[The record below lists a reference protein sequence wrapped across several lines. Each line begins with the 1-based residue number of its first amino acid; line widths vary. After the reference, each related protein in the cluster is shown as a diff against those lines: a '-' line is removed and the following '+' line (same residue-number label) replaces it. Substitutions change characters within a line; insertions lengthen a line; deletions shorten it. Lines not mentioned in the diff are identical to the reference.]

1 MLVKATAPVLDRV
14 HKQILS
20 LCDSECKREHGKT
33 ADAFL
38 SEVSFGTDERE
49 IIELIF
55 WGEHLSYRDKLPKD
69 WFEKLPSG
77 SEFGLLHPECTL
89 GEAKVSFQ
97 AWHTQGVRTVNDA
110 MNSSAPAFTVIL
122 IHDHLVPYSPGG
134 YCRTNNFTVDP
145 NIHPAVKK
153 AFDTAKSMLAFK
165 EKWNAVQEKVTEFLE
180 STKSVNEAVKLWPE
194 LRTFLAVEDQQRL
207 DKEGTTKKTRESRI
221 DEARKLL
228 AEIDTQSIVAD
239 VVGIKLS
246 AA

>member
-1 MLVKATAPVLDRV
+1 MLVKATAPVLDRI
-14 HKQILS
+14 HKQILH
-20 LCDSECKREHGKT
+20 LCDAECKREHGKT
-33 ADAFL
+33 ADEFL
-38 SEVSFGTDERE
+38 TSVSFGNDEHK

-55 WGEHLSYRDKLPKD
+55 WGEHLPYRDKLPKE
-69 WFEKLPSG
+69 WFERLPSG
-77 SEFGLLHPECTL
+77 SEFGLLHPKCKL
-89 GEAKVSFQ
+89 DEAHVSFH
-97 AWHTQGVRTVNDA
+97 AWHTQGKTVNDA
-110 MNSSAPAFTVIL
+110 LKSSAPAFTVTL
-122 IHDHLVPYSPGG
+122 IHDHLVPYSKGG
-134 YCRTNNFTVDP
+134 YGRMNNFTVDP

-153 AFDTAKSMLAFK
+153 AFDTAKFMLSIK
-165 EKWNAVQEKVTEFLE
+165 EKWKAVHEKVVEFLE

-228 AEIDTQSIVAD
+228 SEIDTQSIVAD